1 MGPVPSPPQTPG
13 MEGPQGVWRGALFD
27 CRLLLGALLALSA
40 VAHAQTAAPAHDHA
54 GMVMAAATDDPYAD
68 IKVAFEL
75 ADRDGKLVHAEDF
88 RGRYVVLAFGY
99 THCPYVCPTLALNIG
114 TALADSDKK
123 AVGIFVSVDTE
134 RDTPAVNDDYASK
147 FGTEMM
153 GLGGSYEQISAAAA
167 NFKVRYAV
175 TKSQSA
181 YTVQH
186 TANIYVI
193 DPRGELVDVLPSDTP
208 ANDIE
213 QALE

>member
-1 MGPVPSPPQTPG
+1 
-13 MEGPQGVWRGALFD
+13 LFD
-27 CRLLLGALLALSA
+27 SRLLLALLAIA
-40 VAHAQTAAPAHDHA
+40 AAAHAQTAGQAVTASEHVH
-54 GMVMAAATDDPYAD
+54 AAAQSAAGATAVAGADSASGEESILGD

-114 TALADSDKK
+114 RALADSDKN

-134 RDTPAVNDDYASK
+134 RDTPAVNDDYATK
-147 FGTEMM
+147 FGAAMM
-153 GLGGSYEQISAAAA
+153 GLGGSFEQINAAAA

-193 DPRGELVDVLPSDTP
+193 NPSGELIDVLPPDASADK
-208 ANDIE
+208 IG